1 MSKER
6 SPALSPSKTIEQKI
20 ARRIAICVAL
30 PLAMI
35 WSAAVHLAR
44 EPCSAWRLIVMDAQV
59 QIQVAKGAWTRWW
72 EF

>member
-1 MSKER
+1 
-6 SPALSPSKTIEQKI
+6 
-20 ARRIAICVAL
+20 
-30 PLAMI
+30 MI

>member
-1 MSKER
+1 MR
-6 SPALSPSKTIEQKI
+6 TEQKI
-20 ARRIAICVAL
+20 ARRIAICVVL

-35 WSAAVHLAR
+35 WSAAVHLVR
-44 EPCSAWRLIVMDAQV
+44 DPRSAWRLIVMDAQM

>member
-1 MSKER
+1 MSKEH
-6 SPALSPSKTIEQKI
+6 SPSPPMRTEQKI
-20 ARRIAICVAL
+20 ARRIAICVVL

-44 EPCSAWRLIVMDAQV
+44 EPRSAWRLIVMDAQM
-59 QIQVAKGAWTRWW
+59 QIQVAKGAWARWW